1 MTPVHF
7 QANHSLSQSS
17 KSMAQPLMLKE
28 MKLNSFVK
36 TYKDLLEL
44 AFKKTCPF
52 MIEDCEAKVG
62 SQEILGVQSSL
73 AMEYR
78 MKQGKS

>member
-1 MTPVHF
+1 
-7 QANHSLSQSS
+7 
-17 KSMAQPLMLKE
+17 
-28 MKLNSFVK
+28 
-36 TYKDLLEL
+36 
-44 AFKKTCPF
+44 
-52 MIEDCEAKVG
+52 MIEDSEAKVG